1 MKKWKKKTDEKIQ
14 KEFFLRKER
23 KKSRIRR
30 EKKSKLVLQVN

>member
-1 MKKWKKKTDEKIQ
+1 MKKKTDEKIQ